1 MQKFSLLKRR
11 PVRHRAEYDR
21 LYLTRDQQL
30 SCFDPIA
37 NREHQRASTTRSIG
51 ATGGLVE

>member
-37 NREHQRASTTRSIG
+37 NRGASEGQHHTRVS
-51 ATGGLVE
+51 AQLAD

>member
-21 LYLTRDQQL
+21 LYLTRDQQCPAL
-30 SCFDPIA
+30 TRSPIGSIRGPA
-37 NREHQRASTTRSIG
+37 PHESIG
-51 ATGGLVE
+51 ATGGLVV